1 MQFYQEPQY
10 FRLLLNCHRMKTQIR
25 QATKD
30 DLPDILRVFG
40 SSIQAIPNAHY
51 TQAQK
56 PEWLKSLENKKRWT
70 QALTKQLF
78 WVAEVNRELVGFISL
93 EVEKSYIDFLY
104 AAPNFWGQGVA
115 KELLQTLQDFA
126 LLNKLSRLRSDVSIT
141 ARPFFEHHGFRAN
154 GRNEHLRG
162 NQVLVNF
169 SMTKVLTNT

>member
-30 DLPDILRVFG
+30 DLPEILRVFG

-56 PEWLKSLENKKRWT
+56 LEWLKSLENKKRWT

-78 WVAEVNRELVGFISL
+78 WVAEADDGLAGFISL
-93 EVEKSYIDFLY
+93 QVEKTYIDFLY
-104 AAPNFWGQGVA
+104 VAPNFWGQGVA
-115 KELLQTLQDFA
+115 NELLQTLQDFA

-141 ARPFFEHHGFRAN
+141 ARPFFEHHGFRSN
-154 GRNEHLRG
+154 GRNEHFRG